1 MSMAIIANPLAGRG
15 RGKQTAERVKQLLTE
30 RSIDFEMMYTK
41 YHRHGIELA
50 HEASSKH
57 ELVVALGGDGT
68 IGEVLEGIWETSS
81 TLGII
86 PGGTGN
92 DYARGLGIPR
102 NLEEALQVLLDK
114 NTVSLDVGVEKD
126 KVFGVL
132 ASIGFP
138 AHVIQHVNNNRNG
151 IFKGSLAILA
161 GLVSTLRSLQS
172 YPIKISID
180 GMVMEKNVV
189 GVFLM
194 NMPYGGGGLKFAPQ
208 ARFNDGHFSIV
219 IVEEVGKLDL
229 ALTLPKVYFGKH
241 TSHPDVTILTGQEVE
256 IESEPLVR
264 MFDGDMCGTTP
275 LKAKIIPHAAQV
287 VVPKPLDQP

>member
-15 RGKQTAERVKQLLTE
+15 RGKRTAEQVEQILNDRK
-30 RSIDFEMMYTK
+30 IDFEIMYTK

-50 HEASSKH
+50 HKASKNH

-68 IGEVLEGIWETSS
+68 IGEVLEGIWQTSS

-102 NLEEALQVLLDK
+102 NVEGALQVLLEK
-114 NTVSLDVGVEKD
+114 NISTFDVGVEQD

-138 AHVIQHVNNNRNG
+138 VHVIQHVNDNRDG
-151 IFKGSLAILA
+151 AFKGSLAILA
-161 GLVSTLRSLQS
+161 SLVSTIRNLQS
-172 YPIKISID
+172 YPVRITID
-180 GMVMEKNVV
+180 DITLEKNVV

-208 ARFNDGHFSIV
+208 AHFNDGHFSVV
-219 IVEEVGKLDL
+219 IVEEIGKMEL
-229 ALTLPKVYFGKH
+229 AVTLPKVYFGKH
-241 TSHPDVTILTGQEVE
+241 TNHPAVTILTGSEVK

-264 MFDGDMCGTTP
+264 MFDGDMYGTTP
-275 LKAKIIPHAAQV
+275 LRAKIMPHAARV
-287 VVPKPLDQP
+287 VVPRRLK